1 MTAGRTLRSSAA
13 RDPKDVTSKALE
25 LAPPTRVL
33 RSSRVIPPVRNL
45 SPISI
50 ASAIVGVVLVS
61 SIQMEEYDENFNPRE
76 PIILGSNQCSE
87 CGVIVASGRMPTH
100 LRYHY
105 CDELLVCRLKKA
117 DGTACLK
124 PCISNSNESVKI
136 L

>member
-13 RDPKDVTSKALE
+13 RNQKDGTSKALE
-25 LAPPTRVL
+25 VAPPTRVL
-33 RSSRVIPPVRNL
+33 RSSRVIPTVKNFSL
-45 SPISI
+45 ISI
-50 ASAIVGVVLVS
+50 ASAIVGAVLVS

-76 PIILGSNQCSE
+76 PIILGSNQYSE
-87 CGVIVASGRMPTH
+87 CGVIVAPGRMPTH